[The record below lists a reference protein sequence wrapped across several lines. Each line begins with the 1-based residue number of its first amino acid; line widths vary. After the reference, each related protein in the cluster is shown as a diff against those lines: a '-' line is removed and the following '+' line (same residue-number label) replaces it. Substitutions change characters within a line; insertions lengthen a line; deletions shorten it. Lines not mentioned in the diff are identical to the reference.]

1 MFGLNVQNILFPIK
15 SNHVLTPWSKILTT
29 CRFFV
34 KYIYILLF
42 QNCWMYFFVSVGQCY
57 KCKPFQ
63 VQLHVTT
70 YQKSITADMKTMN
83 LMFKNEYVWQ
93 RCEFQRRFLETNH
106 RHIKSWQLTKFW
118 NFTVGIQVS
127 LKGQER
133 MCYLSRVFKY
143 LPLLATGSKVI
154 SPASLTTVLAL
165 SDRRLECKK
174 NMYKFVFLFGIN
186 FTLYCIIAMKSQ
198 FF

>member
-1 MFGLNVQNILFPIK
+1 MSFFSQI
-15 SNHVLTPWSKILTT
+15 SNYTVY
-29 CRFFV
+29 C
-34 KYIYILLF
+34 LF

-70 YQKSITADMKTMN
+70 YQKSIIADMKTMN

-165 SDRRLECKK
+165 SDRRLERKK

-186 FTLYCIIAMKSQ
+186 FTLYCIIAMKSK